1 MAQSRRLWY
10 IDFAMRFATI
20 LTAVALLA
28 AAAAPQWQADEP
40 PPGTL
45 VVAKL
50 KYGGGGDWYV
60 NPTSLPNLHAALREA
75 GLPAARL
82 DDDVVADISSPDA
95 VFKYPILFMTG
106 HGEVRFSDEE
116 LARLRAYLERGGFL
130 HVDDNYGLDQSWRRE
145 CARLFPDDPLVELP
159 PDHEIYRAP
168 YDFPGGLPKIH
179 EHHGGPARAY
189 AVFRDGRMVIFY
201 SYNTDLGDGWEDAD
215 VHDDPPAKREAALKM
230 GVNVVVYA
238 LTH

>member
-1 MAQSRRLWY
+1 
-10 IDFAMRFATI
+10 
-20 LTAVALLA
+20 LLA
-28 AAAAPQWQADEP
+28 AAAAPQWRAEEP

-60 NPTSLPNLHAALREA
+60 NPTSLPNLHAALRDA

-82 DDDVVADISSPDA
+82 EDDVVADVATAD

-106 HGEVRFSDEE
+106 HGDVRFSGEE

-130 HVDDNYGLDQSWRRE
+130 HVDDNYGLDESWRRE

-159 PDHEIYRAP
+159 PDHEIYHV
-168 YDFPGGLPKIH
+168 YNDFPDGLPKIH
-179 EHHGGPARAY
+179 EHHGGPARGY

-215 VHDDPPAKREAALKM
+215 VHNDPPAKREAALKM
-230 GVNVVVYA
+230 GVNIVVYA

>member
-1 MAQSRRLWY
+1 
-10 IDFAMRFATI
+10 MRCARI
-20 LTAVALLA
+20 LTAVSLLA
-28 AAAAPQWQADEP
+28 AAAAAQWQADEP

-75 GLPAARL
+75 GLPAAIIE
-82 DDDVVADISSPDA
+82 DDVVADISSPDD
-95 VFKYPILFMTG
+95 VFKYPILHMTG
-106 HGEVRFSDEE
+106 HGDVRFTDGE

-145 CARLFPDDPLVELP
+145 CARLFPDSPLVELP
-159 PDHEIYRAP
+159 ADHEIYRVP
-168 YDFPGGLPKIH
+168 HDFPDGLPKIH
-179 EHHGGPARAY
+179 EHHGGPARGY

-201 SYNTDLGDGWEDAD
+201 SYNTDLGDGWEDAG
-215 VHDDPPAKREAALKM
+215 VHDDPPAKREAALRM
-230 GVNVVVYA
+230 GVNIVIYA

>member
-1 MAQSRRLWY
+1 VT
-10 IDFAMRFATI
+10 RFATI
-20 LTAVALLA
+20 FASVALWA

-60 NPTSLPNLHAALREA
+60 NPTSLPNLHAALREV
-75 GLPAARL
+75 GLPAAVIE
-82 DDDVVADISSPDA
+82 DDVVADISSADA
-95 VFKYPILFMTG
+95 VFRYPMLFMTG
-106 HGEVRFSDEE
+106 HGEVRFTAEE
-116 LARLRAYLERGGFL
+116 LSRLRAYLERGGFL

-145 CARLFPDDPLVELP
+145 CARLFPDDPLSELP
-159 PDHEIYRAP
+159 PDHEIYRAL

-179 EHHGGPARAY
+179 EHHGGPPRGY
-189 AVFRDGRMVIFY
+189 AVFHGGRMVIFY